1 MFAEHHRQSDGG
13 MKNRVH
19 KSSFFHQMHAL
30 LGIEPAPQPAL
41 IRHIYHSD
49 SQNFPPYHSSLSASP
64 LEQTPTVEMPASMG
78 HSNESFRMTVSVKLN
93 YSSLAKINGVR

>member
-78 HSNESFRMTVSVKLN
+78 HFQRELSYDSVREAELFFPCQD
-93 YSSLAKINGVR
+93 